1 MAEEKQ
7 EDLSMED
14 ILSSIKDILDKD
26 AEGQAGNAASATAPV
41 PPQTPAPVSASE
53 PAAVVSQTE
62 TAEPEPE
69 EDVYDLSKAMII
81 DDGDPLLSSLNDSSS
96 ENEDIDLKLDDVDA
110 NLEDLNLDDLPE
122 VPVAADE
129 SKNNVQPVAVDS
141 VPAVS
146 KPEAPAS
153 AIVLPADEEAKVEAV
168 PVEDEADPLDHLSD
182 SPVFEIEELDSL
194 PAEAPVIE
202 QENDKDEV
210 SANIDAILSS
220 ASEAIDADTKP
231 EAPIA
236 AAEAVEEKTPE
247 ENGLP
252 KTEETVQN
260 SAEDDA
266 ADVSANIIS
275 NFAKMF
281 AEKKEDIVAA
291 ETAAPAVADFSA
303 VKFLGEGSKTIE
315 QVVENV
321 IREIISSTVSAEL
334 AANVDIIAFA
344 KEEIEA
350 QTKEWLDANLPAV
363 VENTVQK
370 EIERVMAKVGK

>member
-1 MAEEKQ
+1 MA
-7 EDLSMED
+7 
-14 ILSSIKDILDKD
+14 
-26 AEGQAGNAASATAPV
+26 
-41 PPQTPAPVSASE
+41 
-53 PAAVVSQTE
+53 
-62 TAEPEPE
+62 
-69 EDVYDLSKAMII
+69 
-81 DDGDPLLSSLNDSSS
+81 
-96 ENEDIDLKLDDVDA
+96 
-110 NLEDLNLDDLPE
+110 
-122 VPVAADE
+122 
-129 SKNNVQPVAVDS
+129 
-141 VPAVS
+141 
-146 KPEAPAS
+146 
-153 AIVLPADEEAKVEAV
+153 
-168 PVEDEADPLDHLSD
+168 
-182 SPVFEIEELDSL
+182 
-194 PAEAPVIE
+194 
-202 QENDKDEV
+202 
-210 SANIDAILSS
+210 
-220 ASEAIDADTKP
+220 
-231 EAPIA
+231 IA

-281 AEKKEDIVAA
+281 AEKKENIVAA

-303 VKFLGEGSKTIE
+303 VKFLGEGAKTIE

>member
-26 AEGQAGNAASATAPV
+26 AEGRTVEAVPAAVSV
-41 PPQTPAPVSASE
+41 PPQTPAPVSE
-53 PAAVVSQTE
+53 PAAAAPQVKAE
-62 TAEPEPE
+62 EPEPE
-69 EDVYDLSKAMII
+69 EDVYDLSEAMII

-110 NLEDLNLDDLPE
+110 NLGDLSLDDLPE

-129 SKNNVQPVAVDS
+129 NKNNVPPVSSDS
-141 VPAVS
+141 VPPAPT
-146 KPEAPAS
+146 PEAPAPVI
-153 AIVLPADEEAKVEAV
+153 APPAAEETATRVEA
-168 PVEDEADPLDHLSD
+168 PAAEADSLSGLSD

-194 PAEAPVIE
+194 PAEAPVDE
-202 QENDKDEV
+202 PANDRDEV
-210 SANIDAILSS
+210 SANIDEILNS
-220 ASEAIDADTKP
+220 ASKVIYADTEPK
-231 EAPIA
+231 APTA
-236 AAEAVEEKTPE
+236 AVKTVEEKAPE

-252 KTEETVQN
+252 KIEETVQN

-281 AEKKEDIVAA
+281 AEKKEDIAAA

-321 IREIISSTVSAEL
+321 IREIISSTVSDEL

-350 QTKEWLDANLPAV
+350 QTKEWLDANLPSV
-363 VENTVQK
+363 VENAVQK

>member
-26 AEGQAGNAASATAPV
+26 AEGRTVEAVPAAVSV
-41 PPQTPAPVSASE
+41 PPQTPAPVSE
-53 PAAVVSQTE
+53 PAAAAPQVKAE
-62 TAEPEPE
+62 EPEPE
-69 EDVYDLSKAMII
+69 EDVYDLSEAMII

-110 NLEDLNLDDLPE
+110 NLDDLSLDDLPE

-129 SKNNVQPVAVDS
+129 NKNNVPPVSSDS
-141 VPAVS
+141 VPPAPT
-146 KPEAPAS
+146 PEAPAPVI
-153 AIVLPADEEAKVEAV
+153 APPAAEETAARVEA
-168 PVEDEADPLDHLSD
+168 PAAEADSLSGLSD

-194 PAEAPVIE
+194 PAEAPVDE
-202 QENDKDEV
+202 PANDRDEV
-210 SANIDAILSS
+210 SANIDEILNS
-220 ASEAIDADTKP
+220 ASKVIYADTEPK
-231 EAPIA
+231 APTA
-236 AAEAVEEKTPE
+236 AVKTVEEKTPE

-252 KTEETVQN
+252 KIEETVQN

-281 AEKKEDIVAA
+281 AEKKEDIAAA

-321 IREIISSTVSAEL
+321 IREIISSTVNDEL

-350 QTKEWLDANLPAV
+350 QTKEWLDANLPSV
-363 VENTVQK
+363 VENAVQK

>member
-26 AEGQAGNAASATAPV
+26 AEGRTVEAVPAAVSV
-41 PPQTPAPVSASE
+41 PPQTPAPVSE
-53 PAAVVSQTE
+53 PAAAAPQVKAE
-62 TAEPEPE
+62 EPEPE
-69 EDVYDLSKAMII
+69 EDVYDLSEAMII

-110 NLEDLNLDDLPE
+110 NLDDLSLDDLPE

-129 SKNNVQPVAVDS
+129 NKNNVPPVSSDS
-141 VPAVS
+141 VPPAPT
-146 KPEAPAS
+146 PEAPAPVI
-153 AIVLPADEEAKVEAV
+153 APPAAEETATRVEA
-168 PVEDEADPLDHLSD
+168 PAAEADSLSGLSD

-194 PAEAPVIE
+194 PAEAPVDE
-202 QENDKDEV
+202 PANDRDEV
-210 SANIDAILSS
+210 SANIDEILNS
-220 ASEAIDADTKP
+220 ASKVIYADTEPK
-231 EAPIA
+231 APTA
-236 AAEAVEEKTPE
+236 AVKTVEEKAPE

-252 KTEETVQN
+252 KIEETVQN

-266 ADVSANIIS
+266 ADISANIIS

-281 AEKKEDIVAA
+281 AEKKEDIAAA

-321 IREIISSTVSAEL
+321 IREIISSTVNDEL

-350 QTKEWLDANLPAV
+350 QTKEWLDANLPSV
-363 VENTVQK
+363 VENAVQK

>member
-26 AEGQAGNAASATAPV
+26 AEGRTVEAVPAAVSV
-41 PPQTPAPVSASE
+41 PPQTPASVSE
-53 PAAVVSQTE
+53 PAAAAPQVKAE
-62 TAEPEPE
+62 EPEPE
-69 EDVYDLSKAMII
+69 EDVYDLSEAMII

-110 NLEDLNLDDLPE
+110 NLDDLSLDDLPE

-129 SKNNVQPVAVDS
+129 NKNNVPPVSSDS
-141 VPAVS
+141 VPPAPT
-146 KPEAPAS
+146 PEAPAPVI
-153 AIVLPADEEAKVEAV
+153 APPAAEETAARVEV
-168 PVEDEADPLDHLSD
+168 PAAEADSLSGLSD

-194 PAEAPVIE
+194 PAEAPVDE
-202 QENDKDEV
+202 PANDRDEV
-210 SANIDAILSS
+210 SANIDEILNS
-220 ASEAIDADTKP
+220 ASKVIYADTEPK
-231 EAPIA
+231 APTA
-236 AAEAVEEKTPE
+236 AAKTVEEKAPE

-252 KTEETVQN
+252 KIEETVQN

-281 AEKKEDIVAA
+281 AEKKEDIAAA

-321 IREIISSTVSAEL
+321 IREIISSTVSDEL

-350 QTKEWLDANLPAV
+350 QTKEWLDANLPSV
-363 VENTVQK
+363 VENAVQK

>member
-26 AEGQAGNAASATAPV
+26 AEGRTVEAVPAAVSV
-41 PPQTPAPVSASE
+41 PPQTPAPVSE
-53 PAAVVSQTE
+53 PAAAAPQVKAE
-62 TAEPEPE
+62 EPEPE
-69 EDVYDLSKAMII
+69 EDVYDLSEAMII

-110 NLEDLNLDDLPE
+110 NLDDLSLDDLPE

-129 SKNNVQPVAVDS
+129 NKNNVPPVSSDS
-141 VPAVS
+141 VPPAPT
-146 KPEAPAS
+146 PEASAPVIAPPA
-153 AIVLPADEEAKVEAV
+153 AEETAARVEVPAA
-168 PVEDEADPLDHLSD
+168 EADSLSGLSD

-194 PAEAPVIE
+194 PAEAPVDE
-202 QENDKDEV
+202 PANDRDEV
-210 SANIDAILSS
+210 SANIDEILNS
-220 ASEAIDADTKP
+220 ASKVIYADTEPK
-231 EAPIA
+231 APTA
-236 AAEAVEEKTPE
+236 AAKTVEEKAPE

-252 KTEETVQN
+252 KIEETVQN

-281 AEKKEDIVAA
+281 AEKKEDIAAA

-321 IREIISSTVSAEL
+321 IREIISSTVSDEL

-350 QTKEWLDANLPAV
+350 QTKEWLDANLPSV
-363 VENTVQK
+363 VENAVQK